1 MTFSDF
7 HSLFSVGAPPA
18 GVKGVEVGDG
28 GGGAGWGWGMMVVGD
43 DDGGG
48 VG

>member
-18 GVKGVEVGDG
+18 VGKGVEVGD

-43 DDGGG
+43 DDGG
-48 VG
+48 VE

>member
-28 GGGAGWGWGMMVVGD
+28 GGGAGWGWGGGMGVGD
-43 DDGGG
+43 DDGG
-48 VG
+48 VE

>member
-18 GVKGVEVGDG
+18 VGKGVEVGDG
-28 GGGAGWGWGMMVVGD
+28 GGGAGWGWGVMVVGD
-43 DDGGG
+43 DDDGG
-48 VG
+48 VE